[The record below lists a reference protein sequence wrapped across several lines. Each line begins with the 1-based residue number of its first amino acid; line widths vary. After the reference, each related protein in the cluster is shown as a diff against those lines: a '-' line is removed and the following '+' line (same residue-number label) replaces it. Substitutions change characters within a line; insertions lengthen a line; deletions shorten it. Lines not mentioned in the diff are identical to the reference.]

1 MLSSLRV
8 IDSIE
13 KWTVMYTTSCL
24 MHTKHYHKS
33 GITLHPYSTILMWA
47 QCSRQLGGQ
56 VENHRTLHQSA
67 QDTGQECAYICM
79 YIVQPIIQHTYLHGI
94 EPWQSTYEEW
104 FTQPPMHVMFRYHS
118 LYCMQEQ
125 EEGVATCRRQGDQSL
140 HLVTRYFNIGT
151 LDAFI

>member
-1 MLSSLRV
+1 
-8 IDSIE
+8 
-13 KWTVMYTTSCL
+13 MYTYVQHLVSC
-24 MHTKHYHKS
+24 TQS
-33 GITLHPYSTILMWA
+33 ITTNQVTLHPYSTILMWP

-56 VENHRTLHQSA
+56 VENHRMLHHSA
-67 QDTGQECAYICM
+67 QDTGQECTHWIPASTNVHTCM
-79 YIVQPIIQHTYLHGI
+79 TLYIVQPIIQHTYLHGI

-118 LYCMQEQ
+118 LCCMREQ

-151 LDAFI
+151 PDAFI

>member
-1 MLSSLRV
+1 MLSSLWV
-8 IDSIE
+8 VDSIE
-13 KWTVMYTTSCL
+13 KWTVMYTYVQHLVLCTQSITTNQL
-24 MHTKHYHKS
+24 
-33 GITLHPYSTILMWA
+33 TLHPYSTILMWA

-56 VENHRTLHQSA
+56 VENHRTLHHSA

-118 LYCMQEQ
+118 VYCMREQ
-125 EEGVATCRRQGDQSL
+125 EEGVATCRRQESKACIWWPD
-140 HLVTRYFNIGT
+140 T
-151 LDAFI
+151 LI